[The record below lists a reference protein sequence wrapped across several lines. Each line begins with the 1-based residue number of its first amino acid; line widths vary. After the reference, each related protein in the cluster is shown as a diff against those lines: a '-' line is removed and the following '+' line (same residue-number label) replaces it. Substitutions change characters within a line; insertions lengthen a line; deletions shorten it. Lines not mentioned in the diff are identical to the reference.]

1 MESSAEMRSLA
12 KALNQVREPMEKRC
26 TIPIL
31 SHVLV
36 EACANGLRPA
46 PPTQSHAPAGKP
58 PRTSASAT
66 TVQQKCCPNIAL
78 ARPC

>member
-12 KALNQVREPMEKRC
+12 KALDQAQGAVEKKS

-46 PPTQSHAPAGKP
+46 PPTPSHTPAGKP